1 MQEREPRGLHH
12 TENDAGDFAPKQAIK
27 PHPNRKQASGPTSGL
42 LHGFEEQLGLGLGEE
57 YPKIPDGPVEPRKP
71 KRPPFIMGQTDKD

>member
-27 PHPNRKQASGPTSGL
+27 RIQTEN
-42 LHGFEEQLGLGLGEE
+42 
-57 YPKIPDGPVEPRKP
+57 
-71 KRPPFIMGQTDKD
+71 KRRVQPADCCMVLKSSLVLDWAKNIQKFRTGQ